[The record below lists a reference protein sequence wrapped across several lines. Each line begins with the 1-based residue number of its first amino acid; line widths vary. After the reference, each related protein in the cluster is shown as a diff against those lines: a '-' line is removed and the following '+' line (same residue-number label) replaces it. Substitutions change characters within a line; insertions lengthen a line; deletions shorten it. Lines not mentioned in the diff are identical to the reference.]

1 MTYLDKIWFTYRKI
15 TIDLDMSL
23 LVLRNVSNMTFL
35 IWRVLGEEQEAPTNF
50 GLNSSGDRRRYMVI
64 RVCVAVGTLLPLR
77 LNWRSPSASELVLL
91 WGLEETRLLG
101 RE

>member
-1 MTYLDKIWFTYRKI
+1 MESFRHK
-15 TIDLDMSL
+15 
-23 LVLRNVSNMTFL
+23 
-35 IWRVLGEEQEAPTNF
+35 QEAPTNL

-64 RVCVAVGTLLPLR
+64 RVWVAVGTLFPFR

-101 RE
+101 REYTCRRREEQMLKECGL